1 MATISIECSVRY
13 ADAMCRAM
21 LSIPTEERR
30 EFSLEQDSM
39 NCWSYAYDT
48 TECETDEDYW
58 DRVEDFEMMIE
69 QALQQYGIPEDEWW
83 NI

>member
-1 MATISIECSVRY
+1 MATITIECSVRY

-21 LSIPTEERR
+21 LSIPTDERR
-30 EFSLEQDSM
+30 EFGLEQCST

-48 TECETDEDYW
+48 TEYESDDDYCERVDE
-58 DRVEDFEMMIE
+58 FESMIE
-69 QALQQYGIPEDEWW
+69 EAIAQYGIPEDELW